1 MSEDERIFSFLHM
14 PQRTKKPRHAGLTMV
29 EADVMLAVAGMS
41 WVEDLVEWGGQW
53 IDYFKLGRTMMFQP
67 RELVLKKLAFL
78 QQRGVEPYVGG
89 TTTEAVLR
97 LDRLE
102 PYLDELQ
109 ALNIKVMELSSNA
122 TSMTIDQKINL
133 VRKLKERG
141 FTVFAEIG
149 KKLIGAGGPK
159 GRMPTT
165 EVIREMKD
173 CLAAGAFKVVY
184 EHTEIEEIA
193 REDPGVEA
201 LLQVAGEV
209 GADNIMFE
217 VPIEQH
223 KVVAKFAGIY
233 VTHFGANVNIGD
245 VTPCQLVHLETQRA
259 GYSTRT
265 FGRWT

>member
-1 MSEDERIFSFLHM
+1 MSQDNRIFSFLRM
-14 PQRTKKPRHAGLTMV
+14 PQRTKKPRDTGLTMV

-41 WVEDLVEWGGQW
+41 WVEDLVEWGGPW

-67 RELVLKKLAFL
+67 KPLVLKKLAFL
-78 QQRGVEPYVGG
+78 QQHGVEPYVGG

-97 LDRLE
+97 LGCLE

-122 TSMTIDQKINL
+122 TSMTVDQKMNL

-159 GRMPTT
+159 GRMPAA

-193 REDPGVEA
+193 REDPGVEG
-201 LLQVAGEV
+201 LLQVAGAV

-223 KVVAKFAGIY
+223 KVVSLYAALYIS
-233 VTHFGANVNIGD
+233 HFSVNVSMGD
-245 VTPCQLVHLETQRA
+245 VTPEQLVHLECQRA
-259 GYSTRT
+259 GYGSRT
-265 FGRWT
+265 FGKWS